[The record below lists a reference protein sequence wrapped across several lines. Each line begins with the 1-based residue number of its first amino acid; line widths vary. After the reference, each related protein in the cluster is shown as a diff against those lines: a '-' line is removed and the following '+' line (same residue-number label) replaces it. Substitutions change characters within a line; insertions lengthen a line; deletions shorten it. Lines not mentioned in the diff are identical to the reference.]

1 VSIIG
6 AVWDRV
12 SVTDRLRRA
21 NEQKK
26 NATTVLVIVKRGAAL
41 FACHIRFWTVIAL
54 MTRWGTY
61 STIATV
67 AKGMFDTSSETQLA
81 KTHKGDWLHP
91 LIQNYY

>member
-1 VSIIG
+1 M
-6 AVWDRV
+6 
-12 SVTDRLRRA
+12 
-21 NEQKK
+21 NKKK